1 MNTIYL
7 FVMKSIKYFI
17 LNVLIL
23 TSVQAFPQIN
33 LKEKIKNQSNN
44 RANERVDQGIDREM
58 NKMEEGIGNIF
69 RKKEKPENP
78 GEESGNEAGENKDQ
92 GDGSQTEETTN
103 RVTEGNT
110 DSPKPQ
116 DRIQSYTRYDFVPG
130 DKILFFEDFSQ
141 DAVGDF
147 PAMWTTNGSG
157 EIRTLASYPGNWLY
171 ALSDEHVYCLMKDL
185 ELPQNFILE
194 FDVLPED
201 NPDNEEQTGFYLTF
215 FNSQEDFLNDELY
228 PGNAGFHVVIN
239 NGGWSAYGYK
249 DQESFVASTSEIN
262 PIKANQ
268 LSHIILW
275 VQNRRIRIYHEGKKI
290 IDGPSALPVNTS
302 YNRFRFSM
310 WGQTGH
316 PFFSNLKITT
326 AAPDTRSKL
335 VTEGKLI
342 SYGIS
347 FDSGKDIVRPE
358 SYGALNDIARV
369 LKENPELKIRITGHT
384 DSDGNDALNLDLSK
398 RRALSVKNELTS
410 TFGIDPSR
418 METEGR
424 GESQPLGPNDSAEGK
439 ARNRRVEFTKL

>member
-1 MNTIYL
+1 MIVMNNTRFL
-7 FVMKSIKYFI
+7 I
-17 LNVLIL
+17 LNFLIFI
-23 TSVQAFPQIN
+23 SFQAFPQID
-33 LKEKIKNQSNN
+33 LKGKIKSQTNN
-44 RANERVDQGIDREM
+44 RANERVDQGIDREL

-69 RKKEKPENP
+69 KKKEEPGNP
-78 GEESGNEAGENKDQ
+78 GEESEEEAEENVNQ
-92 GDGSQTEETTN
+92 GDEIQGEESTDNVPEEKITN
-103 RVTEGNT
+103 A
-110 DSPKPQ
+110 PKPQ
-116 DRIQSYTRYDFVPG
+116 ERIQSFTKYDFVPG

-147 PAMWTTNGSG
+147 PALWTTNGSG
-157 EIRTLASYPGNWLY
+157 EVRTLGNFPGNWLY
-171 ALSDEHVYCLMKDL
+171 ASSDEHVYCLMKEL

-201 NPDNEEQTGFYLTF
+201 IPDNEEQTGFYLTF
-215 FNSQEDFLNDELY
+215 FNSQEDFLRDELY

-249 DQESFVASTSEIN
+249 DQETFVASTSEIA

-275 VQNRRIRIYHEGKKI
+275 VQNRRLRIYHEGKKI

-335 VTEGKLI
+335 ITEGKLV

-358 SYGALNDIARV
+358 SYGALNDIAKV
-369 LKENPELKIRITGHT
+369 LKENPDVKIRITGHT

-398 RRALSVKNELTS
+398 RRALSVKNELAS

-418 METEGR
+418 METDGR
-424 GESQPLGPNDSAEGK
+424 GESQPLGPNDSSEGK
-439 ARNRRVEFTKL
+439 AKNRRVEFTKL